1 MRALILLAPLFVGA
15 SLALTA
21 CVKPGA
27 GGSVGGRYVD
37 PYTCEIRN
45 KRENEPPYDADCIK
59 AAQRVAEAATK
70 AAAKTKK

>member
-1 MRALILLAPLFVGA
+1 MRALILLAAL

-21 CVKPGA
+21 CVKPGV

-37 PYTCEIRN
+37 PYTCEVRN
-45 KRENEPPYDADCIK
+45 PRPDDQPYDADCIK

-70 AAAKTKK
+70 AASKTKK

>member
-1 MRALILLAPLFVGA
+1 
-15 SLALTA
+15 
-21 CVKPGA
+21 
-27 GGSVGGRYVD
+27 VD

-45 KRENEPPYDADCIK
+45 KRETDPPYDADCIK

>member
-1 MRALILLAPLFVGA
+1 MRALVLLAAV

-21 CVKPGA
+21 CVKPGV

-45 KRENEPPYDADCIK
+45 KRESDPPYDADCIK
-59 AAQRVAEAATK
+59 AAQRVAEAAAK

>member
-1 MRALILLAPLFVGA
+1 MRALILLAA
-15 SLALTA
+15 ISLALTA
-21 CVKPGA
+21 CVKPGV

-37 PYTCEIRN
+37 PYTCEVRN
-45 KRENEPPYDADCIK
+45 PRPDDQPYDADCIK

>member
-1 MRALILLAPLFVGA
+1 MRALVLLAA
-15 SLALTA
+15 ISLALTA

-37 PYTCEIRN
+37 PYTCEVRN
-45 KRENEPPYDADCIK
+45 PRPDDQPYDADCIK

-70 AAAKTKK
+70 AASKTKK